1 MKVKITKTV
10 EDNQIPAEIR
20 RMLDQYKNTL
30 MYTMPDQM
38 SAIIRASLST
48 DASEFFSTI
57 ERLDDF
63 RRELAS
69 LDESLNEVQNVL
81 TGYKDALIPPEPELN
96 QEWVDKE
103 EAEYEKLMSR
113 VGGVEEVEDEEG

>member
-96 QEWVDKE
+96 QEWLDNE
-103 EAEYEKLMSR
+103 EAQYEKLMSR
-113 VGGVEEVEDEEG
+113 AQGADEVENEEG